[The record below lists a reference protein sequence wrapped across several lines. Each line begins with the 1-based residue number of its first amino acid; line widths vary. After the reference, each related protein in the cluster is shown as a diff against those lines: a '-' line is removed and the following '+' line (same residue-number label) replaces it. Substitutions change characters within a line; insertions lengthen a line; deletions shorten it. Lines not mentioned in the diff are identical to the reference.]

1 MVGGNGSSS
10 KKKLGAIGKNWIEGH
25 EYVDLGLK
33 NGTES
38 DATAAAV
45 FVLSLNEY
53 RRGSRNDVETDLFF
67 CFY

>member
-1 MVGGNGSSS
+1 MKKILIALGVMVSGSGCSS
-10 KKKLGAIGKNWIEGH
+10 KKKLGTNGKNWIDGH

-45 FVLSLNEY
+45 FVLS
-53 RRGSRNDVETDLFF
+53 
-67 CFY
+67 